1 MALKVRTGTIASLL
15 TVYLLLAFFLPNFY
29 PENQMT
35 QVFADLESIRM
46 GAEESAFQGVP
57 FLGAINGIK
66 DFIVQSFA
74 IITTVAGLPAL
85 IMVLPMPI
93 YAKIPL
99 LVIGISTYFVV
110 ISNAT
115 PLIRGI
121 GNVLPFT

>member
-1 MALKVRTGTIASLL
+1 MALRVKTETIATLL

-35 QVFADLESIRM
+35 QIFTDLESIRM

-66 DFIVQSFA
+66 DFIVQSFG
-74 IITTVAGLPAL
+74 IITTVAGLPVL

-110 ISNAT
+110 ISNAA

-121 GNVLPFT
+121 GNVIPFT